1 MHEIHLCDWL
11 NWDINH
17 WYAIRKSMT
26 GGRVNKHVS
35 HFQRD
40 ARHLNNWK
48 LWKKISVSF
57 CFSFICLPI
66 SGKVERCSLERVFLS
81 IKNKITREKNARRK
95 SKTPIRYISHRHY
108 EAPLSSIFDVRSFS
122 SFFPLILTTLVLKAL
137 VFDSFTFDRES
148 ETCVCP

>member
-1 MHEIHLCDWL
+1 MWVTKLRYKSLVRDKEIDDRWTYKQTCFTLSAWCATPKQL
-11 NWDINH
+11 
-17 WYAIRKSMT
+17 K
-26 GGRVNKHVS
+26 VV
-35 HFQRD
+35 
-40 ARHLNNWK
+40 
-48 LWKKISVSF
+48 KKISVSF

-66 SGKVERCSLERVFLS
+66 SGKVERCSLERVFLG

-108 EAPLSSIFDVRSFS
+108 EAPLSSIFDVRPFS
-122 SFFPLILTTLVLKAL
+122 SFFPLILTTLVLEAL